1 MSDKENIEIIISQ
14 PDENTTIITSE
25 QKAEELI
32 KNAFDKYDAKNSS
45 YSTYLKLE
53 DGLSSDTSIDRINEL
68 GENAQSDINK
78 ILNINRMAR
87 KYINT
92 DDIIGRVYEA
102 ITTNINTNIRLT
114 YPNFNNNRNKNK
126 KLEEAKKIIKNFNKQ
141 IKVKNYLRESI
152 PTAYSE
158 GNYISYLRKTDT
170 GYTIMNF
177 PLGIALVSDYYIDNE
192 PVILIDMTKLKSA
205 LEKTRVKTKKGK
217 YLFYNTIEDEIES
230 TYPPEVYEAF
240 KNKEAFAKLDVRYTG
255 TIRINNMC
263 RKYGL
268 SCIFKALKPTIML
281 DNFAKTDEMSAKIKA
296 KKILHQTMNV
306 EITGENHEKLCL
318 DETAYAH
325 ENLMQAWKQ
334 QVVIVSTPPSVK
346 KIEYVEPKVEDIST
360 DKINLYR
367 NKVLSALGI
376 AFLAS
381 DKSTTASIAN
391 ISLDQLMLMINSIS
405 EQVENI
411 FAKWYALIL
420 MDYGYE
426 YEFCPDVEIVDS
438 EQMAYDVK
446 QSLASMLF
454 TTVGVSYETVFDILG
469 LNINDE
475 VTKRKNENEK
485 NYNEIFMP
493 RATANTISKDSTNPD
508 GTENKGGTTV
518 VNEDTDRREVDKE
531 YNDNNR
537 V

>member
-1 MSDKENIEIIISQ
+1 MSDKENIEIIITHT
-14 PDENTTIITSE
+14 DEDTVIITSE
-25 QKAEELI
+25 QKASELI
-32 KNAFDKYDAKNSS
+32 KNAFEKYDAKNSS

-53 DGLSSDTSIDRINEL
+53 DGTTSNISIDKIDNL

-78 ILNINRMAR
+78 ILDINKIVR

-102 ITTNINTNIRLT
+102 ITANINTNIHLT
-114 YPNFNNNRNKNK
+114 YSEFNNNRNKSK

-141 IKVKNYLRESI
+141 IKIKNYLRESI

-177 PLGIALVSDYYIDNE
+177 PLGIALVTDTYIDYE
-192 PVILIDMTKLKSA
+192 PVVIIDMQKLKSA
-205 LEKTRVKTKKGK
+205 LEKTRIKTKKGK
-217 YLFYNTIEDEIES
+217 YMFFDSIEQEIKA
-230 TYPPEVYEAF
+230 TYPSEVYDAYI
-240 KNKEAFAKLDVRYTG
+240 NKEAYAKLDVRYTG
-255 TIRINNMC
+255 TIRVNNMS

-281 DNFAKTDEMSAKIKA
+281 DNFSKTDETCAKIKA
-296 KKILHQTMNV
+296 KKIIHQTMNV
-306 EITGENHEKLCL
+306 EITGDNHEKQCL

-334 QVVIVSTPPSVK
+334 PIVVVTSPPSVK
-346 KIEYVEPKVEDIST
+346 GIQYVEPKVEDIST
-360 DKINLYR
+360 DKIGLYR

-391 ISLDQLMLMINSIS
+391 ISLDQLMLTINSIS
-405 EQVENI
+405 EQIEDI
-411 FAKWYALIL
+411 LTKWYALIL
-420 MDYGYE
+420 QDYGYDF
-426 YEFCPDVEIVDS
+426 EFYPDVEIVDS
-438 EQMAYDVK
+438 EQMDYDIK
-446 QSLASMLF
+446 QSLATMLF
-454 TTVGVSYETVFDILG
+454 TTMGVSYETAFNILG
-469 LNINDE
+469 LNVNDE
-475 VTKRKNENEK
+475 LTKRKNENDQK
-485 NYNEIFMP
+485 YDEIFMP
-493 RATANTISKDSTNPD
+493 RATAYTTTTTSKNSD
-508 GTENKGGTTV
+508 GSDNKGGTPKE
-518 VNEDTDRREVDKE
+518 NEDEDRKAVDKE
-531 YNDNNR
+531 YNDNKR